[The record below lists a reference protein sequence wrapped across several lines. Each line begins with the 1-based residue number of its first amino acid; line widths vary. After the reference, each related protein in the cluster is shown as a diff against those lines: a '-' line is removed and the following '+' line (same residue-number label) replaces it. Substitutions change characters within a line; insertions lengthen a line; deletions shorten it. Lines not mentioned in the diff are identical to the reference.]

1 MIQRDPFFSYERP
14 ETYGVHVQGV
24 RVPMRDG
31 SYLECHLLRSA
42 GPDGAGSRAT
52 VVQRPRR
59 QGNGGEQP
67 GPFDQCAVGDRADVL
82 TYFSPVLA
90 DDLEVTGP
98 VVVVGFQATGRWRSG
113 SASPCGIGCSP
124 RTPTSAGFSESLSG
138 SPLAIPLVQ
147 LPEPP
152 LNQWDGNDLVRQQQ
166 TSPQGAVT
174 PTDPD

>member
-52 VVQRPRR
+52 VVQRPR
-59 QGNGGEQP
+59 
-67 GPFDQCAVGDRADVL
+67 
-82 TYFSPVLA
+82 LA

-98 VVVVGFQATGRWRSG
+98 VVVVGFRATGRWRSG